1 MLEATAR
8 WTGRGMSRAGLLAIT
23 ALGCV
28 GIQGQKVEPPAAA
41 VAPVVVP
48 HRPGAA
54 RTDRV
59 VLLVADGVRW
69 QEVFF
74 GVDPLLAGQAG
85 LAAEEVV
92 GPAELAPNL
101 HALAQR
107 GVALGGPNGAP
118 VLASGPNFVSL
129 PGYTEILTGKPAACQ
144 ENDCKPH
151 GLPTVLDDFHAA
163 TGGPV
168 AAVTSWDVLLGAAA
182 KNDTAMAISSG
193 RTGGRNLA
201 RFAADE
207 LAAMHLATG
216 ARMAAWPGHGEYR
229 PDRATAEIAVH
240 HLATVRPRFLFISL
254 GDADEMGH
262 QGDYR
267 GYLAAI
273 RQTDATLGRIVAE
286 VGSWGEDGRHVTI
299 AVTTD
304 HGRCDTLVGHGRECP
319 ESARS
324 FFVAAGG
331 RVPRRGMVDL
341 EAPVHLRDVA
351 PTLRALAALPVP
363 TDVVPGEENAGIAIS
378 AVVEPPPGEP
388 VAVR

>member
-1 MLEATAR
+1 MVEGTVR
-8 WTGRGMSRAGLLAIT
+8 WTGRGMSRGGLLAIT

-28 GIQGQKVEPPAAA
+28 GIRGEKVEAPPPPVAAE
-41 VAPVVVP
+41 VAMPP
-48 HRPGAA
+48 RPGAA

-59 VLLVADGVRW
+59 VLLVVDGVRW

-74 GVDPLLAGQAG
+74 GVDPLLGAQAG

-92 GPAELAPNL
+92 GPLELAPNL

-151 GLPTVLDDFHAA
+151 GLTTILDDFR
-163 TGGPV
+163 TGIGGPV
-168 AAVTSWDVLLGAAA
+168 SAITSWDVLLRAAA
-182 KNDTAMAISSG
+182 RNDAAVAISSG
-193 RTGGRNLA
+193 RTGGRNLD
-201 RFAADE
+201 RFAGDE
-207 LAAMHLATG
+207 IAAMHLATG

-240 HLATVRPRFLFISL
+240 HLATARPRFTFISL

-262 QGDYR
+262 HGDYR

-286 VGSWGEDGRHVTI
+286 VGSWGEEGRHVTI

-304 HGRCDTLVGHGRECP
+304 HGRCDDLLDHGRQCP

-331 RVPRRGMVDL
+331 RVPRRGVVDL

-351 PTLRALAALPVP
+351 PTLRALADLPVP
-363 TDVVPGEENAGIAIS
+363 ADVVRDGENAGMAIA
-378 AVVEPPPGEP
+378 AVVDPPEEP
-388 VAVR
+388 VASR